1 MSIEKLQDELL
12 TINSSIQRELEAEK
26 RGSTRFSR
34 LPGLY
39 AEKSRIERQLA
50 ILQEPQD
57 DALAIAKR
65 IVDGNI
71 GHDVIAIARAVREA
85 WQRAQGAVP
94 HPLRYTSD
102 GALAECPCCGSLD
115 VGGAHDTV
123 NCYGCGLQITKPRPL
138 QNAVD
143 AWNKRA
149 MLAAAPAAPAAHHTE
164 QSLDMVA
171 PAKPEVQRLREALE
185 AIATCTGDDQ
195 ARDCAMAALA
205 ASTGQ
210 EV

>member
-12 TINSSIQRELEAEK
+12 TINSSIQCELEAEK

-57 DALAIAKR
+57 DALALAKR

-85 WQRAQGAVP
+85 VQRAQGAVP
-94 HPLRYTSD
+94 
-102 GALAECPCCGSLD
+102 D
-115 VGGAHDTV
+115 V
-123 NCYGCGLQITKPRPL
+123 
-138 QNAVD
+138 
-143 AWNKRA
+143 
-149 MLAAAPAAPAAHHTE
+149 
-164 QSLDMVA
+164 S
-171 PAKPEVQRLREALE
+171 
-185 AIATCTGDDQ
+185 
-195 ARDCAMAALA
+195 AMARVLSDRSADACNIDRDDNWAMYGQEYIENVQAMLA

-210 EV
+210 EVKP